1 MYPPREPNARPAI
14 DSTTGRPREPIA
26 FSSPDPASRL
36 VQLAESASPDAARV
50 TPPTGPGATAPG
62 AAPPPEDT
70 AARTARVLAAAAGM
84 NRKGARERK

>member
-26 FSSPDPASRL
+26 FSSADPASRL
-36 VQLAESASPDAARV
+36 VHLAESGSPAAA
-50 TPPTGPGATAPG
+50 GATPAAGAGAAAPG
-62 AAPPPEDT
+62 TAQPPEDT

-84 NRKGARERK
+84 NRKGAREHK